1 MMNTI
6 NYQELRDDTKKI
18 INKAIEI
25 YMAIKD
31 QEICKDVFYIKLKPN
46 YNFTK
51 LDKKV
56 LSLFL
61 ACFITDTSLKTI
73 LKEYDD
79 INVPS
84 LYSYIGLDPSNIMP
98 LPKEEYPKYFE
109 EYFQLELINMIKN
122 KSFFFEINQLTPEVI
137 YWLFD
142 AVEINK
148 SFILNCYLNNY
159 NHDIIWFCDHPS
171 CKSVESKALINGD
184 IVSISNNKN
193 SLDKYLLKN
202 KINKPTVPIEKKEK
216 NTDVA
221 KKKYWEILDEI
232 KVKFIGQEKFVEDI
246 FYNIVNNL
254 QLAKKVKSIDGERSI
269 IFVDGPT
276 GTGKT
281 AVVRDITDK
290 LDVPF
295 TKTSATNYSATGYV
309 GGNLTDLL
317 SDLYKKS
324 HNDLDLAQQGIIVLD
339 EFDKLAVT
347 DGYSSLEMKR
357 AVQQQL
363 LDFMGGGKYNIVVGD
378 SLFNRH
384 EVEFDTSKLTFICLG
399 ALTTLR
405 NSKKEPPKTIGFSSS
420 VIEPSGEV
428 EFMITPQDLVDTGIS
443 IELAGRFNTF
453 LHTKE
458 YSLATLLDI
467 LKNSTISPLIGF
479 KNLLESNG
487 KSLVIDDDVYEVIAA
502 AAYNLN
508 TGARSLQTIVNS
520 IRTYY
525 LKEIL
530 RGQEKIIYL
539 DKSTVSNIITSTFK
553 RRGR

>member
-1 MMNTI
+1 
-6 NYQELRDDTKKI
+6 
-18 INKAIEI
+18 
-25 YMAIKD
+25 
-31 QEICKDVFYIKLKPN
+31 
-46 YNFTK
+46 
-51 LDKKV
+51 
-56 LSLFL
+56 
-61 ACFITDTSLKTI
+61 
-73 LKEYDD
+73 
-79 INVPS
+79 
-84 LYSYIGLDPSNIMP
+84 
-98 LPKEEYPKYFE
+98 
-109 EYFQLELINMIKN
+109 
-122 KSFFFEINQLTPEVI
+122 
-137 YWLFD
+137 
-142 AVEINK
+142 
-148 SFILNCYLNNY
+148 
-159 NHDIIWFCDHPS
+159 
-171 CKSVESKALINGD
+171 
-184 IVSISNNKN
+184 
-193 SLDKYLLKN
+193 
-202 KINKPTVPIEKKEK
+202 
-216 NTDVA
+216 
-221 KKKYWEILDEI
+221 
-232 KVKFIGQEKFVEDI
+232 
-246 FYNIVNNL
+246 
-254 QLAKKVKSIDGERSI
+254 
-269 IFVDGPT
+269 
-276 GTGKT
+276 
-281 AVVRDITDK
+281 
-290 LDVPF
+290 
-295 TKTSATNYSATGYV
+295 
-309 GGNLTDLL
+309 
-317 SDLYKKS
+317 
-324 HNDLDLAQQGIIVLD
+324 
-339 EFDKLAVT
+339 
-347 DGYSSLEMKR
+347 MKR